1 MPAVNVA
8 DPSLLPRIA
17 LIDSSEGIERH
28 ALEVMDAP
36 RMLEGA
42 GFEVRRAFAEVDLR
56 LVDPFILLD
65 HLGAVEYAPG
75 EAKGAP
81 DHPHRGFET
90 VTYMMDGE
98 LEHRDSNG
106 GGGLITDGATQWMT
120 AGAGIVHSEM
130 PTEQIVVKGG
140 LFHGVQLWV
149 NLARSEKWTP
159 PQYQD
164 LDAGKVV
171 LLASEDG
178 GAVVRLIAGDLAGH
192 RGPGNTLTP
201 VTYAHASVSPGARLQ
216 VPWRQD
222 FNALVYVLAGRGAV
236 GADHRPIQEGQLA
249 VMDQGDLVTVFG
261 DPQQDSRSPSLEV
274 LLLGG
279 SPIKEPVSW
288 YGPFVMNTRE
298 EIIQAIEDYQAGR
311 MGRIPAKRRAE

>member
-1 MPAVNVA
+1 MPAVQV
-8 DPSLLPRIA
+8 DDISVLPHIA
-17 LIDSSEGIERH
+17 PLEPKEVKERRVH
-28 ALEVMDAP
+28 TVVDAP

-42 GFEVRRAFAEVDLR
+42 GFEVRRAFHGQDLR

-120 AGAGIVHSEM
+120 AGSGIVHSEM

-149 NLARSEKWTP
+149 NLPKTEEWAP

-164 LDAGKVV
+164 LDADRSV

-178 GAVVRLIAGDLAGH
+178 GAVVRLIAGDLANH
-192 RGPGNTLTP
+192 RGPGSTRTP
-201 VTYAHASVSPGARLQ
+201 IAYAHASVSPGARLQ
-216 VPWRQD
+216 VPWRPD
-222 FNALVYVLAGRGAV
+222 FNALVYVLAGRGAL
-236 GADHRPIQEGQLA
+236 GPDRQAIKEGRLA
-249 VMDQGDLVTVFG
+249 VLSAGDQVTAFS
-261 DPQQDSRSPSLEV
+261 DPTPEDRSPALEI

-279 SPIKEPVSW
+279 NPIREPVSW
-288 YGPFVMNTRE
+288 HGPFVMNTRE

-311 MGRIPAKRRAE
+311 MGRIPAKQRTE